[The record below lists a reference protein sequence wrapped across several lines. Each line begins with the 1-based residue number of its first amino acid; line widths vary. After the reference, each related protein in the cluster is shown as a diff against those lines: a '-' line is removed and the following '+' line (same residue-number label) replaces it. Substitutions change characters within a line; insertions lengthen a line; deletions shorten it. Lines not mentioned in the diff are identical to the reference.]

1 MLFVGD
7 SITQGDQA
15 GGQGSGKTYPEQ
27 AIAHLNDASGGKFAF
42 AVRAYPGKP
51 GHWFLT
57 HRLTGVLDSIDAKGY
72 KRKIATQ
79 FFGAN
84 DIVYP
89 EKGSS
94 LEPDSVWQYN
104 AAITDSLRKR
114 GYEVI
119 ICPMMNITYQGPEF
133 APFNQRRLAYNVLV
147 EQHRKDYL
155 GVVSLQNQPLLYAP
169 DAPSNKKYF
178 VDRIHPNAE
187 GAALLGLEFART
199 IGQATGVTLSK

>member
-1 MLFVGD
+1 MGD
-7 SITQGDQA
+7 SITAGGQA
-15 GGQGSGKTYPEQ
+15 GGQGSGNTYPEQ
-27 AIAHLNDASGGKFAF
+27 AISRLNKAGDGQFAY

-84 DIVYP
+84 DVVFP

-94 LEPDSVWQYN
+94 PEPDSVYRYN
-104 AAITDSLRKR
+104 VIIADSLRKR

-119 ICPMMNITYQGPEF
+119 ICPMMNITFQAPAF
-133 APFNQRRLAYNVLV
+133 VPFNTRRLAYNALI

-155 GVVSLQNQPLLYAP
+155 GVVALQNQPLLYAP
-169 DAPSNKKYF
+169 GAPSNKKYF
-178 VDRIHPNAE
+178 ADRIHPNAE
-187 GAALLGLEFART
+187 GAALLGGEFART
-199 IGQATGVTLSK
+199 IGQATGVILK